1 MQYTAPGRV
10 MPELQQFPLVTTS
23 GKRGRLYRTSRFLDA
38 GQETRV
44 TLEDGAELFVPSEV
58 IRPLPDGSF
67 LLDEQALDHGAANG
81 VGSITRDEPLFQED
95 VEVERIPVN
104 RFIDGPVETRQ
115 EGDLTIVPVVEE
127 VLTVQKRLLL
137 KEEVHIRRRRA
148 EVREPRR
155 VVLHGGEPQVV
166 EAAGRPARD

>member
-10 MPELQQFPLVTTS
+10 MPSLQPFPLVTTS
-23 GKRGRLYRTSRFLDA
+23 GRRGRLYRTSRFLDP

-44 TLEDGAELFVPSEV
+44 TLEDGAELFVPSEA

-67 LLDEQALDHGAANG
+67 LLDEEALNPGVAKG
-81 VGSITRDEPLFQED
+81 VGPITGDEPLFQED
-95 VEVERIPVN
+95 VEVERIPMN

-127 VLTVQKRLLL
+127 VLEVRKRLLL

-155 VVLHGGEPQVV
+155 VVVHGGEPQVIG
-166 EAAGRPARD
+166 AAGRPARD